1 MRGSGKICSHAVASA
16 TAISLTAKGNGM
28 SPDRSLSFEQHRLE
42 LFKSHGFDASAA
54 SFADSDGHRTAAVV
68 GGEGKLPVLLLHG
81 MFNEAGEWALVAGK
95 LSGSLVIPDWPGCG
109 LSDAVPIGPVG
120 FRRFGVDWL
129 TGLVDALGAEQVDI
143 VGSSMGGYL
152 GCVYALAQP
161 ERVRRL
167 VQIGSEFGLVSG
179 APMFF
184 RILAAPG
191 LGPFLM
197 SRQPKD
203 AEANRKQVM
212 PHIVRHPDRIPVE
225 ILEHDLAVIALPG
238 AVESAKDVVH
248 SLVSPLSGTRRS
260 VMIHDELADLKVPT
274 LYLWGTRDNFLRPD
288 MVRHVFARAAAV
300 TFREVDD
307 LGHLLT
313 WEAPDLVANAIT
325 EFLHSPD

>member
-1 MRGSGKICSHAVASA
+1 MIGD
-16 TAISLTAKGNGM
+16 
-28 SPDRSLSFEQHRLE
+28 SPGLAFEHHRLE
-42 LFKSHGFDASAA
+42 LFKAHGLEASAA
-54 SFADSDGHRTAAVV
+54 YFTTDGHRTAAVV
-68 GGEGKLPVLLLHG
+68 SGEGERPVVLLHG
-81 MFNEAGEWALVAGK
+81 MFNDAGEWALVAGK
-95 LSGSLVIPDWPGCG
+95 LSGRLVIPDWPGCG

-129 TGLVDALGAEQVDI
+129 TGVVDALGAEEVDI

-161 ERVRRL
+161 ERVHRL
-167 VQIGSEFGLVSG
+167 VQIGSEFGLLYGG

-184 RILAAPG
+184 RILATPG
-191 LGPFLM
+191 LGTFIM

-212 PHIVRHPDRIPVE
+212 PHIVRHPDRIPVD

-238 AVESAKDVVH
+238 AVESGKEVVR
-248 SLVSPLSGTRRS
+248 SLVSPLRGTRRS
-260 VMIHDELADLKVPT
+260 VMIDDELADLKVPT

-288 MVRHVFARAAAV
+288 KVRHVIARATAV
-300 TFREVDD
+300 TFREVDG

-313 WEAPDLVANAIT
+313 WEAPDLVAEAIT
-325 EFLHSPD
+325 EFLVSSD

>member
-1 MRGSGKICSHAVASA
+1 MSA
-16 TAISLTAKGNGM
+16 DSRRLA
-28 SPDRSLSFEQHRLE
+28 FEHRRLE
-42 LFKSHGFDASAA
+42 LFKSHGFGASAA
-54 SFADSDGHRTAAVV
+54 WFADSDGHRTAAVV

-81 MFNEAGEWALVAGK
+81 MFNDAGEWALIAGK
-95 LSGSLVIPDWPGCG
+95 LSGRLVIPDWPSCG
-109 LSDAVPIGPVG
+109 LSDAAPIGPDG

-129 TGLVDALGAEQVDI
+129 TGLVDALGADQVDI

-167 VQIGSEFGLVSG
+167 VQIGSEFGLLYGG

-184 RILAAPG
+184 RILATPG
-191 LGPFLM
+191 LGTFIM

-225 ILEHDLAVIALPG
+225 MLEHDLAVIALPG
-238 AVESAKDVVH
+238 AVESAREVVH

-260 VMIHDELADLKVPT
+260 VMIDDELADLKVPT

-288 MVRHVFARAAAV
+288 KVRHVLARATAV
-300 TFREVDD
+300 TLREVDD

-325 EFLHSPD
+325 EFLHSPE

>member
-1 MRGSGKICSHAVASA
+1 MCADSRRLA
-16 TAISLTAKGNGM
+16 
-28 SPDRSLSFEQHRLE
+28 FEHRRLE

-54 SFADSDGHRTAAVV
+54 WFPDSDGHRTAAVV
-68 GGEGKLPVLLLHG
+68 GGEGKLPVLLIHG

-95 LSGSLVIPDWPGCG
+95 LSGRLVIPDWPSCG
-109 LSDAVPIGPVG
+109 LSDAVPIGPAG

-129 TGLVDALGAEQVDI
+129 SGLVDALGAEQVDI

-167 VQIGSEFGLVSG
+167 VQIGSEFGLLYGG

-191 LGPFLM
+191 LGTFIM

-225 ILEHDLAVIALPG
+225 MLEHDLAVIALPG
-238 AVESAKDVVH
+238 AVESAKEVVR

-260 VMIHDELADLKVPT
+260 VMIDDELAHLKVPT

-288 MVRHVFARAAAV
+288 RVRHVLARAPAV
-300 TFREVDD
+300 TLREVDD